1 MLEKIVSSP
10 WVSLT
15 TKEKKTKN
23 KTNLFQCNLF
33 TIFIVLMIYQFFFV
47 FGFMFAFAARFLF
60 SYFIFVKKNY
70 PQKLERPAHYVE
82 VYRSKQDL
90 DKERVDVTGARGL
103 MATENTS
110 SFVLTQ
116 SSIDHQNLFI
126 VFFMPSKQLQIT
138 FIVSSLVQLRLV
150 KSRLLATTD
159 PTELSTLFFFNNNT
173 LNAHH
178 SYIATGMRVIVE
190 YNNVQD
196 KWGLSNIHSTH
207 TTQQRESS
215 TLVRVKLNIHETTG
229 YTQELYI
236 WSVKVTWIYTVVH

>member
-1 MLEKIVSSP
+1 
-10 WVSLT
+10 
-15 TKEKKTKN
+15 
-23 KTNLFQCNLF
+23 
-33 TIFIVLMIYQFFFV
+33 
-47 FGFMFAFAARFLF
+47 MFAFAARFLF
-60 SYFIFVKKNY
+60 SYFIFVKKFIPRNLRDQHIMWKY
-70 PQKLERPAHYVE
+70 TE
-82 VYRSKQDL
+82 VNRTWIKS
-90 DKERVDVTGARGL
+90 VDVTGARGP

-110 SFVLTQ
+110 SIVLTQ
-116 SSIDHQNLFI
+116 TSIDHQNLFI
-126 VFFMPSKQLQIT
+126 VFFMPSKQLKIT
-138 FIVSSLVQLRLV
+138 FIVSGLVQLRLV

-215 TLVRVKLNIHETTG
+215 TLVRVKLNIHESPG

-236 WSVKVTWIYTVVH
+236 WSVKVTWIYTVVHYIEFLSIPLSISLVIPTMYVWFHS